1 MRQSTFLGRPLS
13 ATQSHSAR
21 LASCTGGL
29 LAYSLGINANLPI
42 KSPDTGATTQN
53 HSARLVSC
61 SGACLLIKSQHNVQC
76 KLT

>member
-1 MRQSTFLGRPLS
+1 MRQSTFLSRPLLLQQSSGEVES
-13 ATQSHSAR
+13 ATLSHSAR

-29 LAYSLGINANLPI
+29 LAYSLLGINANLPI

-61 SGACLLIKSQHNVQC
+61 SGACL
-76 KLT
+76 